1 MARLNYKKQD
11 VILITEHTKCKKH
24 PVLSELEYSVVE
36 YSVVQSRPKGREEL
50 GVKTAGKR
58 CTKIRS
64 GIFRACGLKVTF
76 SQRLLPASS
85 ALERAERFLKRT
97 VPSVRMTAC

>member
-1 MARLNYKKQD
+1 MEYS
-11 VILITEHTKCKKH
+11 VVEYS
-24 PVLSELEYSVVE
+24 VMEYSVVE